1 MAIFNQLPGR
11 RGTNASQEGI
21 AQRPSAPF
29 PSPWL
34 DPASFEL
41 PTSNEEVFKFCEL
54 LWYSNGTYQQAFN
67 RVASYFVTRIK
78 IEGVDSE
85 EQERWQEFLEDDFHI
100 NKFMVGVGRNF
111 LAYGNVMLSPKVV
124 VNRVLRCEECGQLA
138 PIAQWKYRFQNG
150 GFRTAVRGCPRCR
163 RSTKLSRKDFR
174 PLTSDAVDIRTWN
187 PHSIKIKYN
196 SITDRLI
203 YKYVLDKKTANL
215 IRGGDRDLLEDT
227 PWEFIL
233 AAMKRQPLR
242 LHNDRIYH
250 LKDTPLAGINA
261 EGMGVPRGMA
271 NFRQAFLT
279 QVLQRLNIVLG
290 MEYSTPL
297 RALTPEPGGSQ
308 QMDPTMGIDMGMIQN
323 KLSAL
328 IADWKRDSAAIHQF
342 PIPIKYTA
350 FGGEGIQL
358 ASHEVQTQVMS
369 QLLTGLGIP
378 VDFFI
383 GTFQSERT
391 FVPTL
396 RLLERTWAELV
407 SSYDA
412 TLGWMAETFS
422 DLLRWKKPKLKMEP
436 VTTADDL
443 EMRNI
448 LLDLYMNNRV
458 SGSTAFETLRL
469 NPVDENKKMIEEQV
483 EMTADADKEQAKMD
497 QGTQGLAAVST
508 TFQAG
513 QQQGGGG
520 GGGAAQNGAMANT
533 PTRPDDILAQAEQMA
548 SQLLQMDQAARRIEL
563 QGLKSS
569 NPLLHDAVRQ
579 AMDTQRSHRGSDA
592 GQAQQAAQQ

>member
-1 MAIFNQLPGR
+1 MAIFNQYRPA

-41 PTSNEEVFKFCEL
+41 PTSNDEVFKFCEL

-67 RVASYFVTRIK
+67 RVAAYFVTRIK
-78 IEGVDSE
+78 VEDVDSE
-85 EQERWQEFLEDDFHI
+85 EQERWEQFLEEEFHV

-111 LAYGNVMLSPKVV
+111 LAYGNVMLSPRVV
-124 VNRVLRCEECGQLA
+124 VNRILRCEECGQLA

-150 GFRTAVRGCPRCR
+150 KFRTGTRGCPKCR
-163 RSTKLSRKDFR
+163 KSTNLSRKDFR
-174 PLTSDAVDIRTWN
+174 PLTSDAVDIRVWN

-203 YKYVLDKKTANL
+203 YKYVLDKQTANL
-215 IRGGDRDLLEDT
+215 IRGGDRDMLEDT
-227 PWEFIL
+227 PWEFVQ
-233 AAMKRQPLR
+233 AALKRQPLR
-242 LHNDRIYH
+242 LHNDRIFH
-250 LKDTPLAGINA
+250 LKDVPLAGINA

-297 RALTPEPGGSQ
+297 RSVTPELGSGQ
-308 QMDPTMGIDMGMIQN
+308 GMDPTMGVDMGMVQN

-328 IADWKRDSAAIHQF
+328 LADWKRDPSAIHQF
-342 PIPIKYTA
+342 PIPIRYTA
-350 FGGEGIQL
+350 WGGEGLQL
-358 ASHEVQTQVMS
+358 ASHEVQTQVMQ

-378 VDFFI
+378 VDFFV
-383 GTFQSERT
+383 GTFKSERT

-396 RLLERTWAELV
+396 RLLERTWEELV
-407 SSYDA
+407 SSYNA
-412 TLGWMAETFS
+412 TLSWMADTFS
-422 DLLRWKKPKLKMEP
+422 NLLRWKKPKLRMEP

-443 EMRNI
+443 ELRNI
-448 LLDLYMNNRV
+448 LLDLYMNNRI
-458 SGSTAFETLRL
+458 SGSTAFEPLRL
-469 NPVDENKKMIEEQV
+469 DPIDENKKMIDEQV
-483 EMTADADKEQAKMD
+483 EMTADADREQAKMD
-497 QGTQGLAAVST
+497 QATQGLTAVST

-513 QQQGGGG
+513 QQGPGGGG
-520 GGGAAQNGAMANT
+520 GGGSQDGALANT
-533 PTRPDDILAQAEQMA
+533 PTRPDDILAQAEQTA
-548 SQLLQMDQAARRIEL
+548 TQLLQMDQASRRVEL
-563 QGLKSS
+563 QSLKSS
-569 NPLLHDAVRQ
+569 NPLLHGAVTQ
-579 AMDTQRSHRGSDA
+579 SMDTQRSHRGSDA